1 MNNLTTRKIVL
12 GLLMV
17 TLVLA
22 FSVQGTADAFTTAR
36 SSASDEF
43 ILVNNRGNALDRSFT
58 FGITFTSAE
67 VSRGSTTDSETDD
80 VVDVAVTSG
89 NEGVTITSLIVNGL
103 TDKRLTPKCY

>member
-1 MNNLTTRKIVL
+1 MSNLTTRKIVL
-12 GLLMV
+12 GLLV

-36 SSASDEF
+36 SSAFDEF

-80 VVDVAVTSG
+80 CCRCSCNLRKRRCDY
-89 NEGVTITSLIVNGL
+89 NESYSERTH
-103 TDKRLTPKCY
+103 R